1 VFGCRERGEFLA
13 TAESFHRSRDGNVS
27 VQHAAD
33 RSSSPLCSILG
44 RTNWWG
50 RRRAGGRIDSRSRS
64 ESLLTLKGDQKA
76 KIAVSESRTV
86 SKQTHKSTLK

>member
-1 VFGCRERGEFLA
+1 VFWCREKNGEFLA
-13 TAESFHRSRDGNVS
+13 TAESFLGTRDGYVS

-76 KIAVSESRTV
+76 KIAVSNNTV
-86 SKQTHKSTLK
+86 SR